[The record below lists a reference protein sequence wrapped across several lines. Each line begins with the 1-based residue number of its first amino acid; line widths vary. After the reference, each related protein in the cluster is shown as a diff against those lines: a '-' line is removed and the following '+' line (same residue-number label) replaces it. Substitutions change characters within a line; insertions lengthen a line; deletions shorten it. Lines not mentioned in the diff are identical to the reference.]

1 MSTLETSSLSL
12 NGQPVCEP
20 SRSILHTHIEPQRS
34 WYRIDLEELWRYRDL
49 LFLLVWRDIKVR
61 YKQTFLGAMWAVIQ
75 PVMMMVVFTVVFG
88 RMAKVPVGDI
98 PYPIFVYAGLLPWT
112 FFSTSISSAAQS
124 VIRSE
129 KLITKIYFPRLIIP
143 VSSLGAGLVD
153 LMISFTVLIGLMFYY
168 QMTPG
173 WSVLLVFALIPLLIL
188 SSLGIGLL
196 MAGLNVS
203 YRDFRYVVP
212 FFIQIWLFAT
222 PTVYM
227 NIDQIEAKT
236 DQAVVSSTVERTD
249 SKTKSRQ
256 ESSGSNSIAGGR
268 LARIAIDFNPM
279 TGLVGFFRAC
289 LLDQPLPWG
298 RLQTSVLMMS
308 IIFLSGLVYFRFVET
323 RFADII

>member
-1 MSTLETSSLSL
+1 MSVIETSRFPLKKQSHHELSGSLH
-12 NGQPVCEP
+12 
-20 SRSILHTHIEPQRS
+20 HTHIEPQRS
-34 WYRIDLEELWRYRDL
+34 WYKIDFAELWRYRDL
-49 LFLLVWRDIKVR
+49 LYLLVWRDVKVR
-61 YKQTFLGAMWAVIQ
+61 YKQTLLGAMWAVLQ

-112 FFSTSISSAAQS
+112 FFSTAISSAAQS

-143 VSSLGAGLVD
+143 VSSLGAGLID
-153 LMISFTVLIGLMFYY
+153 LMISFTVLFGLMFYY
-168 QMTPG
+168 QMMPG
-173 WSVLLVFALIPLLIL
+173 WSALWILCLIPLLIL

-196 MAGLNVS
+196 MAGMNVS

-227 NIDQIEAKT
+227 NIDQIGNEPK
-236 DQAVVSSTVERTD
+236 QAVVSTARENAEETAESRESASTE
-249 SKTKSRQ
+249 
-256 ESSGSNSIAGGR
+256 IAGGR
-268 LARIAIDFNPM
+268 LAQIAIEYNPM

-289 LLDQPLPWG
+289 LLNQPLPWE
-298 RLQTSVLMMS
+298 RLRTSVVMMS
-308 IIFLSGLVYFRFVET
+308 IVFLVGLVYFRYVET

>member
-1 MSTLETSSLSL
+1 M
-12 NGQPVCEP
+12 
-20 SRSILHTHIEPQRS
+20 
-34 WYRIDLEELWRYRDL
+34 

-143 VSSLGAGLVD
+143 VSSLGAGLID

-168 QMTPG
+168 RMMPG
-173 WSVLLVFALIPLLIL
+173 WSVLLVLGLIPLLVL

-227 NIDQIEAKT
+227 NIDQIGTKT
-236 DQAVVSSTVERTD
+236 EQAVVSSTVEMAD
-249 SKTKSRQ
+249 SKSGQ
-256 ESSGSNSIAGGR
+256 ESSESKSMAGGR
-268 LARIAIDFNPM
+268 LARIAIEYNPM

-289 LLDQPLPWG
+289 LLNQPLPWG
-298 RLQTSVLMMS
+298 RLQTSVLIMS
-308 IIFLSGLVYFRFVET
+308 IVFLLGLVYFRFVET